1 MRAWSIAIKG
11 QRSLLFKSYATFSIF
26 LAFPSK
32 GTCSHD
38 VMYPS
43 SNRVWACAADP
54 RLWGVDS
61 GIGSETGAAEGGV
74 VGGAVSMVV

>member
-1 MRAWSIAIKG
+1 MAVTEFIFWTRPVG
-11 QRSLLFKSYATFSIF
+11 SYG
-26 LAFPSK
+26 
-32 GTCSHD
+32 GTKIL

-54 RLWGVDS
+54 HLWGVDS
-61 GIGSETGAAEGGV
+61 GIGSETGAAEGGM